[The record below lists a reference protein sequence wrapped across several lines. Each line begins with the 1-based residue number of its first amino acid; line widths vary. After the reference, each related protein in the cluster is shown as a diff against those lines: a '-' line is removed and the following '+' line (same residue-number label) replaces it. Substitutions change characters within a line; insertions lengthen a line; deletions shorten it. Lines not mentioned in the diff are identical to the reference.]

1 MDWLYTEAVI
11 PIWLKLLT
19 TLGTAIIVVIYWR
32 KYGPGN
38 LLWFCDL
45 TLILLVPAVWLESVL
60 LASLAALLVLL
71 PLVAWTLLLMIRLA
85 TGWREAG
92 LLDYMFESE
101 RPWLL
106 RLLSLFHVPL
116 AALLIYLLA
125 VLGYD
130 ARALPLAGLS
140 VAVVLPLTWWLTPPS
155 RNVNWVHGIG
165 GEGTRQ
171 QSMPAWAFLLGLVTA
186 AALLI
191 HLPSHWLL
199 GHLFSPGHL

>member
-1 MDWLYTEAVI
+1 MI
-11 PIWLKLLT
+11 PLWLKLLT
-19 TLGTAIIVVIYWR
+19 TLGTAAIVVIYWHR
-32 KYGPGN
+32 YGPGN

-45 TLILLVPAVWLESVL
+45 SLILLVPAVWLESSL
-60 LASLAALLVLL
+60 LTSLAALLVLL
-71 PLVAWTLLLMIRLA
+71 PLLAWTLLLGIRLL

-106 RLLSLFHVPL
+106 RLLSLFHIPL
-116 AALLIYLLA
+116 AALLLYLLGQ
-125 VLGYD
+125 LGYD
-130 ARALPLAGLS
+130 ERALPLAALS
-140 VAVVLPLTWWLTPPS
+140 VGLVLPLTRWLTPPE

-171 QSMPAWAFLLGLVTA
+171 QSLPAWGYLLCLVLIA
-186 AALLI
+186 IALI

-199 GHLFSPGHL
+199 FRLF